1 MKVEL
6 TTKRFTISEWRW
18 EIVTYFYKAT
28 HLEMD
33 DEKTKLNEADLSLQR
48 QVEPGPCRGLSILTL
63 LAFAIIIAG
72 LCFGF
77 SSIIKTHHSSQVVD
91 KDLERIF
98 VDINE
103 TVAV

>member
-1 MKVEL
+1 
-6 TTKRFTISEWRW
+6 
-18 EIVTYFYKAT
+18 
-28 HLEMD
+28 MD
-33 DEKTKLNEADLSLQR
+33 DKKTKLNEADLSLQR

-77 SSIIKTHHSSQVVD
+77 SSIIKTHYPSQVVD

-98 VDINE
+98 ANINE
-103 TVAV
+103 TVAVWKKQQKK